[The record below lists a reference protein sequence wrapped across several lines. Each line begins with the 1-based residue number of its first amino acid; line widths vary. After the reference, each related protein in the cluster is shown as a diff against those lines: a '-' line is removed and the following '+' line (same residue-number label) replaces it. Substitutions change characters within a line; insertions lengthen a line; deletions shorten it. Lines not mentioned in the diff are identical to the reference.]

1 MLKNIDKVLSPKLLK
16 TLCEMGHGDELVIA
30 DGNFPSV
37 SMNVNVIRA
46 DGLGVEELLRGIMK
60 LFPLDRVVEKNV
72 FLMDVPQ
79 GEEKPAIWNKY
90 RSAIEESGEVYCEEY
105 LERYALGT
113 FFPAVGAGSSSGVQW
128 LSMGA
133 LEWSD
138 GSAGDRPL
146 ARAQCGE
153 R

>member
-37 SMNVNVIRA
+37 SMSDNVIRA

-105 LERYALGT
+105 LERYA
-113 FFPAVGAGSSSGVQW
+113 FYERAKKSFAVVATSEK
-128 LSMGA
+128 A
-133 LEWSD
+133 LYANIIIRK
-138 GSAGDRPL
+138 GI
-146 ARAQCGE
+146 C
-153 R
+153 

>member
-105 LERYALGT
+105 LERYA
-113 FFPAVGAGSSSGVQW
+113 FYERAKNSFAVVATSEK
-128 LSMGA
+128 A
-133 LEWSD
+133 LYANIIIRK
-138 GSAGDRPL
+138 GI
-146 ARAQCGE
+146 C
-153 R
+153 

>member
-105 LERYALGT
+105 LERYA
-113 FFPAVGAGSSSGVQW
+113 FYERAKKSFAVVATSEK
-128 LSMGA
+128 A
-133 LEWSD
+133 LYANIIIRK
-138 GSAGDRPL
+138 GI
-146 ARAQCGE
+146 C
-153 R
+153 